1 MRAFFFPRCSLV
13 FLQNAL
19 GEGPGG
25 WRSAEPCVR
34 ACVGSSQCE
43 GSQEEEEEDEGEKG
57 KIDEMVR

>member
-19 GEGPGG
+19 GEGRGG

-43 GSQEEEEEDEGEKG
+43 GSQEEEEEDEGE
-57 KIDEMVR
+57 DEEGG